1 MHDSTQ
7 QELQAFDIISIF
19 NNTNEMEHNT
29 TKPEIG
35 DDTITPKCDSVE
47 ELTSDMYDQDH
58 DAYDKY
64 MSAGVLLP
72 TGYNTILQIVIDRKH
87 DANGQPIGPHTATL
101 YWA

>member
-47 ELTSDMYDQDH
+47 ELTSDMYD
-58 DAYDKY
+58 
-64 MSAGVLLP
+64 
-72 TGYNTILQIVIDRKH
+72 
-87 DANGQPIGPHTATL
+87 
-101 YWA
+101 